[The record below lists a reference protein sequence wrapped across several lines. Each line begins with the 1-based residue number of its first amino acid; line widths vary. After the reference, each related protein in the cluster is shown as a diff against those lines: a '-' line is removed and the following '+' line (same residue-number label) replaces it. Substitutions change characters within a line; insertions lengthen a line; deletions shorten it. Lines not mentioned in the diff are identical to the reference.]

1 MKKNLF
7 IMFGVAA
14 IALFL
19 GSCNNS
25 SDNKVSNSDT
35 VVTTTISASPTAD
48 YSGSYKVTDKNVCD
62 LTIEIQKNGDEFTY
76 SSGKIKGNVEL
87 IKSESEVYLKLI
99 AMNGKSPKGDV
110 EAKYEDQT
118 LFIQNEGNAMNE
130 YNHFKQCDAKFL
142 ELKKVK

>member
-7 IMFGVAA
+7 CIFGALTIV
-14 IALFL
+14 LFL
-19 GSCNNS
+19 SSCNNP
-25 SDNKVSNSDT
+25 SDNKLSKSDT
-35 VVTTTISASPTAD
+35 TVAPTVQAQSGTD
-48 YSGSYKVTDKNVCD
+48 YSGTYRITDKNVCD
-62 LTIEIQKNGDEFTY
+62 LTIEIQKSGDHFSY
-76 SSGKIKGNVEL
+76 SSGKTKGDVEV

-99 AMNGKSPKGDV
+99 AINGKSPKGDV

-118 LFIQNEGNAMNE
+118 LLIQNEGNAMNE